1 MNPTP
6 THTGPPLHLA
16 LKLLR
21 IALGWGQEQLGR
33 AASLSRS
40 AMSEIES
47 GDTRLTRE
55 RLDYFAALMD
65 APPGAVAAALAFVA
79 VIAPSAPQTGPA
91 GLTESERRSIDEA
104 VAAGAAELRAHLI
117 GQTRLRHAEEERAE
131 AAGLWR
137 RLAGKS
143 ASERRLVV
151 ENGPEVWSWAL
162 VERLSHESEAEA
174 SDSAR
179 EAIQL
184 AELALWVAE
193 RVPGGED
200 WQARVQGYAWA
211 YLSSACR
218 VANDFER
225 SRTALARANDLF
237 PRGAEEDP
245 GLLDPVR
252 LVDREASFWRDQ
264 REFARALA
272 LHDRALAE
280 GREALR
286 GRLLLNRA
294 STLEVMGNPEAALS
308 DLVEALPAV
317 DRAEAQRERL
327 VLRFNLLVGFLGLG
341 RLEDARALLP
351 QVRALAVQLGQE
363 LDLLRLRWLEGRVA
377 EASGRGWEA
386 IVAYESL
393 IGEFDRLNQGADAAL
408 AGLEAAAL
416 HLEAGLH
423 GRVKRLAAELVP
435 RFAAYGL
442 EGEELASVRLFLE
455 AAEHESATAAL
466 AREAAR
472 AWGRSHSAHR

>member
-1 MNPTP
+1 MP
-6 THTGPPLHLA
+6 THCGLPLHLA

-33 AASLSRS
+33 AAGLSRS

-55 RLDYFAALMD
+55 RLDFFAALMN
-65 APPGAVAAALAFVA
+65 APYGAFAAALAFVA
-79 VIAPSAPQTGPA
+79 VIAPGDTEAGPIEP
-91 GLTESERRSIDEA
+91 TPEERRRIDEA
-104 VAAGAAELRAHLI
+104 VAAGAAELRAHLT

-131 AAGLWR
+131 AAALWR

-143 ASERRLVV
+143 TAERRFVV

-162 VERLSHESEAEA
+162 VERLSHESEDKA
-174 SDSAR
+174 SDSAQ
-179 EAIQL
+179 ESVLL

-193 RVPGGED
+193 RVPGSEG
-200 WQARVQGYAWA
+200 WRARVEGYAWA

-225 SRTALARANDLF
+225 SRKALARSNDLF

-252 LVDREASFWRDQ
+252 LLDREASFWRDQ
-264 REFARALA
+264 REFAKALA
-272 LHDRALAE
+272 LQDRALAE
-280 GREALR
+280 GRKELR

-294 STLEVMGNPEAALS
+294 ATLEVMGKGEAALS
-308 DLVEALPAV
+308 DMIEALPSV
-317 DRAEAQRERL
+317 DRAETQRERL
-327 VLRFNLLVGFLGLG
+327 VLRFNLVVSYLGLG
-341 RLEDARALLP
+341 RVEDARALLP
-351 QVRALAVQLGQE
+351 QVRTLAVQLGGA
-363 LDLLRLRWLEGRVA
+363 LDRLRLRWLEGRIA
-377 EASGRGWEA
+377 EASGRSGEA

-393 IGEFDRLNQGADAAL
+393 IGEFDRLDQGADAAL

-416 HLEAGLH
+416 HLEAGRH
-423 GRVKRLAAELVP
+423 GRVKRLAADLVP
-435 RFAAYGL
+435 LFSAHGL

-472 AWGRSHSAHR
+472 AWGRSRLKS